1 LARTPIRTAIVRIF
15 HAAVRLYFRRIE
27 RVGEVPG
34 PGTGGRLFV
43 SNHQNAL
50 VDPILVLTDAPCA
63 ISPIAK
69 STLWSIPGLRYLLDV
84 AEAVPLV
91 RRKDSPDK
99 DAKANDATFERI
111 ATHLAGGGN
120 VLIFPEGKSH
130 SESKVA
136 PLRTG
141 AARMLLLAAKRAA
154 ERGGPAQPLTFQAV
168 GLEFNAR
175 DRFRSRCLV
184 LWGPVRALED
194 VPGEDEARVQAVTAR
209 MGEDLRELLVE
220 GESHEERLL
229 IARVAELLAND
240 AGHDTLQGWN
250 DIGRQVELASKTL
263 GGLGG
268 LGAGSAT
275 TREVSEAVGSY
286 FTELHRH
293 GLEDRQ
299 LSASGAPVI
308 ELRSTHRLGR
318 ALLAPLAAAG
328 MVLFAPP
335 YFVTRLVAG
344 MATEGDMVSTIKLG
358 TGLVAHPLWACA
370 LIVAAWL
377 LLPPFAAAGATALV
391 LAAPFAALRW
401 LDAMEAPRAGAADA
415 TPEQLAALRAARAA
429 ALATIERARA
439 QLSAAS

>member
-1 LARTPIRTAIVRIF
+1 MARSPIRTAIVRFF

-27 RVGEVPG
+27 RVGEPPG
-34 PGTGGRLFV
+34 KGTGGRLFV

-69 STLWSIPGLRYLLDV
+69 STLWSIPGLEWLLDV

-91 RRKDSPDK
+91 RRQDAPGK
-99 DAKANDATFERI
+99 DARANDATFDRI
-111 ATHLAGGGN
+111 ASHLAGGGN

-154 ERGGPAQPLTFQAV
+154 ERGVPAQPLTFQAV
-168 GLEFNAR
+168 GLEFDAR

-194 VPGEDEARVQAVTAR
+194 IPGEDEARVKAVTAR

-220 GESHEERLL
+220 GETHEERLL
-229 IARVAELLAND
+229 IARVAEMLAND
-240 AGHDTLQGWN
+240 AGHDTLRGWN
-250 DIGRQVELASKTL
+250 DIGRQVELASRTL

-268 LGAGSAT
+268 AA
-275 TREVSEAVGSY
+275 TREVNDAVGRY

-293 GLEDRQ
+293 GLQDRQ

-328 MVLFAPP
+328 MLLFAPP
-335 YFVTRLVAG
+335 YFATRLVAG
-344 MATEGDMVSTIKLG
+344 RATEGDMISTIKLG
-358 TGLVAHPLWACA
+358 AGLVAHPLWAIT
-370 LIVAAWL
+370 LVVAAWL
-377 LLPPFAAAGATALV
+377 MLPPGAAAAATALV
-391 LAAPFAALRW
+391 LMAPFAALRW
-401 LDAMEAPRAGAADA
+401 VDAMDTPSGGSTDA
-415 TPEQLAALRAARAA
+415 TPEDLAALRAARAS

-439 QLSAAS
+439 QLPAAG